1 MEEVIKLFNEIQ
13 RTSSLNGKKAIISAN
28 KNNELFK
35 KCLIFLLDS
44 NIVTGISKAKISKNV
59 PHNTTL
65 QLHRFE
71 DVIKYLKSNNT
82 GTDIDILTIQD
93 FISRQPKEF
102 REFYEQIITKK
113 FRLGADAKLIN
124 KCIPGLI
131 PVFDVMLGTPIDKC
145 KIKNGTWMSISQK
158 LNGNRCVYYNGDFY
172 TRQGKKYS
180 GLDHIKQDIEKIT
193 IYSDYVFDGEL
204 IYKNAEHLSDSDAF
218 QKGTGIANSKNNT
231 KEELKLVLFDLLP
244 RDEFDNGISS
254 DAYKMRKQK
263 LLSLKEFE
271 TENISIVDIF
281 YEGTDQ
287 SEIWKWLDYAEE
299 NDFEGIMINLDTPY
313 ECKRTKALIK
323 VKKFFSCDILCTGIE
338 EGDGRN
344 KNTMGA
350 LVCDYK
356 GNEVRIG
363 TGFSDDDRK
372 HFWLHPEDIVD
383 HIVSIKYKEETKNKD
398 GGISIQ
404 FPVYECIRF
413 DKAEPSYN

>member
-193 IYSDYVFDGEL
+193 TYSDYVFDGEL

-218 QKGTGIANSKNNT
+218 QKGTGIANSKNDA

-254 DAYKMRKQK
+254 DTYKVRKQK

-271 TENISIVDIF
+271 TENINIVDIF

-299 NDFEGIMINLDTPY
+299 NDLEGIMINLDTPY

-356 GNEVRIG
+356 GNKVRIG

-398 GGISIQ
+398 GGVSIQ